1 MERGSSWKT
10 SGHHVK
16 IRGTRTSQRQRGLT
30 VQCCTFSS
38 TTSLEEEVELD
49 GKNGLDENHENGMGL
64 FGNLVT
70 EYGWQVR
77 RMIEKDAEMRK
88 VAQVQAEA
96 FHEPVIF
103 FNDLFFQFFQ
113 AEVLSG
119 LFYRLR
125 NSPPDRYACLVA
137 EPASGSPQEPRQEL
151 VGVVDVT
158 VLRDEAVLQHLLGVN
173 EYLYVSGIAVLNNFR
188 RQKVAS
194 ALLKG
199 CDVLSVRW
207 GYHYLALR
215 AYEDDWGARKLYTN
229 AGYRIVSGDPP
240 WMTTWIGRRRRIVMI
255 KRSNLGE

>member
-1 MERGSSWKT
+1 MGKAPSPSPRHGDPS
-10 SGHHVK
+10 
-16 IRGTRTSQRQRGLT
+16 L
-30 VQCCTFSS
+30 QCQ
-38 TTSLEEEVELD
+38 
-49 GKNGLDENHENGMGL
+49 
-64 FGNLVT
+64 
-70 EYGWQVR
+70 YGWQVR
-77 RMIEKDAEMRK
+77 RMIEKEAEMRK

-125 NSPPDRYACLVA
+125 KSPPDRYACLLA

-173 EYLYVSGIAVLNNFR
+173 EYLYV

-240 WMTTWIGRRRRIVMI
+240 WMTTWIGRRRRILMI

>member
-10 SGHHVK
+10 SGRQVK
-16 IRGTRTSQRQRGLT
+16 ISGTRTSQRQRGLT
-30 VQCCTFSS
+30 VQCCTSSS
-38 TTSLEEEVELD
+38 TSSLEEEVELD
-49 GKNGLDENHENGMGL
+49 GKNGQLDGKNGLDENYEIGKGL

-77 RMIEKDAEMRK
+77 RMIEKEAEMRK

-96 FHEPVIF
+96 FHEPVVF

-119 LFYRLR
+119 LLYRLR

-158 VLRDEAVLQHLLGVN
+158 VLRDEAVLQHLLG
-173 EYLYVSGIAVLNNFR
+173 I
-188 RQKVAS
+188 
-194 ALLKG
+194 
-199 CDVLSVRW
+199 
-207 GYHYLALR
+207 
-215 AYEDDWGARKLYTN
+215 YTLFEN
-229 AGYRIVSGDPP
+229 R
-240 WMTTWIGRRRRIVMI
+240 
-255 KRSNLGE
+255 